1 MNRLKTLIALAVL
14 ALWLPATNHC
24 RLELIPALQQFLTCC
39 VHEDSS
45 APHEDSDCETDNCE
59 AVEHGLYKTEKSQVT
74 APAPLLLLVVDVPEL
89 APAERTVARPV
100 DLARPAA
107 PPPELSRVWQ
117 FSFRAA
123 APPRAPSLL
132 S

>member
-1 MNRLKTLIALAVL
+1 MNRLKTLITLAVL

-39 VHEDSS
+39 VHEDAT
-45 APHEDSDCETDNCE
+45 APHEDADCETDNCE
-59 AVEHGLYKTEKSQVT
+59 AVENGLYKTEWNHVT
-74 APAPLLLLVVDVPEL
+74 VAAPLLILVDVPEL
-89 APAERTVARPV
+89 ALEAQTVARSV
-100 DLARPAA
+100 DPARSAA